1 MIEADELRA
10 LCQRIIQSGELG
22 RSRTYAAILE
32 YLAEQAITG
41 SSPKEVSIA
50 MDVLGRDSDFDVGKD
65 SIVRVHI
72 YHLRNKLNT
81 YYAKYGKDE
90 KYRLDIPKGQYMLT
104 STLNGPTDEAG
115 TPQPAARQKRTM
127 IAAGLA
133 ISLLIVNLVVDLW
146 PGDDA
151 AVPAAITAQPH
162 ATSPLWAPLLD
173 DNLPVL
179 VLVGD
184 YYIMGELDET
194 GRVRRMVREFD
205 INSRT
210 DLQLQQQA
218 GAYTNYLNLDLNYTP
233 TSIPMALARVMQ
245 VFGRDAGRIQVKL
258 MSEFSTADLVGNH
271 VIYLGYL
278 SGLHSLEDLVFAAS
292 GLTPG
297 LSYDEVVNLAT
308 DERYQSSSGL
318 STGGSGY
325 RDYGLL
331 TTFPSPGGAQYVF
344 LAGMRD
350 EGLVN
355 LADIATDPGAMQ
367 ELGGLVPAG
376 SRDTALEAL
385 YEVRGFGRTNFEAGR
400 VYGMALDTR
409 VVWQN
414 RLLGTAP

>member
-1 MIEADELRA
+1 
-10 LCQRIIQSGELG
+10 
-22 RSRTYAAILE
+22 
-32 YLAEQAITG
+32 
-41 SSPKEVSIA
+41 
-50 MDVLGRDSDFDVGKD
+50 
-65 SIVRVHI
+65 
-72 YHLRNKLNT
+72 
-81 YYAKYGKDE
+81 
-90 KYRLDIPKGQYMLT
+90 ML
-104 STLNGPTDEAG
+104 
-115 TPQPAARQKRTM
+115 
-127 IAAGLA
+127 AAGLA
-133 ISLLIVNLVVDLW
+133 ISLLILNLVVDLW
-146 PGDDA
+146 PDGDT
-151 AVPAAITAQPH
+151 AVPQAASAHPH

-173 DNLPVL
+173 DKLPVL

-218 GAYTNYLNLDLNYTP
+218 GAYANYLNLDLNYTP
-233 TSIPMALARVMQ
+233 TSIPVALARVMQ
-245 VFGRDAGRIQVKL
+245 VFGSEAGRVQVKL

-278 SGLHSLEDLVFAAS
+278 SGLHGLEDLVFAAS

-318 STGGSGY
+318 STGSSGY

-331 TTFPSPGGAQYVF
+331 STFPSPGGAQYVF

-355 LADIATDPGAMQ
+355 LADIVTDLDAMQ
-367 ELGGLVPAG
+367 ELGALVPAG